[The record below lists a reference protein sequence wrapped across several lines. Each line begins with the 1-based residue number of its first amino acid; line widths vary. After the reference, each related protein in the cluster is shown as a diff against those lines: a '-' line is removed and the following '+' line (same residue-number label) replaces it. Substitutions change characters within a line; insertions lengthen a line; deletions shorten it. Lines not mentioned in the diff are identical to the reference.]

1 MIQRRRGSWAAVAM
15 TLVSG
20 IVVACASPGLPPGGP
35 PDPET
40 PKIVRITPDTN
51 AVNVQAKSA
60 LIHFDEVIS
69 ERPGS
74 GGAGGAGGQSRAVAP
89 AGPAGTT
96 LASIVSL
103 SPSDGRDEVT
113 WRRTAIEIS
122 PRRGFRP
129 NTAYRITLLP
139 GVADL
144 RGNTISVP
152 TEWVF
157 STGPSLPAGEVV
169 GAVFDY
175 AGGKTAPG
183 AQVELFF
190 PTDTVLRWVARA
202 DSSGRFRVRDLT
214 AGTYLVRAYLD
225 ANNDRRLG
233 EREAYDTSTVTID
246 TLGSAN
252 LYAFVRD
259 TMPPRVDQIEVVDS
273 TALRLRFDRAIVGD
287 WDPTGAVTL
296 FDPDSVEMP
305 LGGTLMPSA
314 VYDSLARLEAL
325 AAKKAAADSL
335 PADSLAADT
344 AAAPRAKRDSVAVRA
359 AAADSI
365 AGDSTAA
372 DTVAAVPPPRFERIR
387 PIQQWT
393 VRLAAPL
400 TPGLYKLRVTGA
412 PGLNGKS
419 AESMRDLRIREPEKK
434 PEPKPEEKPE
444 PAPVPPPNA
453 GTRPPQ

>member
-1 MIQRRRGSWAAVAM
+1 MMPLRRGAWVAMAM

-20 IVVACASPGLPPGGP
+20 IVAACASPGLPPGGP

-40 PKIVRITPDTN
+40 PLIVRISPDTN

-74 GGAGGAGGQSRAVAP
+74 GGGASQSRTASPGGSAGG
-89 AGPAGTT
+89 T

-129 NTAYRITLLP
+129 NTAYRVTVLP

-157 STGPSLPAGEVV
+157 STGPSLPNGEVI

-175 AGGKTAPG
+175 AAGKAAPN
-183 AQVELFF
+183 AQVEIFL
-190 PTDTVLRWVARA
+190 PSDTVLRWVARA

-214 AGTYLVRAYLD
+214 AGTYVVRAYID

-233 EREAYDTSTVTID
+233 DREPYDTSSVTID
-246 TLGSAN
+246 TLGRAD
-252 LYAFVRD
+252 LYAFIRD
-259 TMPPRVDQIEVVDS
+259 TMPPRIEQVEFVDS
-273 TALRLRFDRAIVGD
+273 TALRIRFDRAIVGD
-287 WDPTGAVTL
+287 WDPAGSVTL
-296 FDPDSVEMP
+296 FNADSVEVP
-305 LGGTLMPSA
+305 LGGSLMPSA
-314 VYDSLARLEAL
+314 VYDSLARIEAL
-325 AAKKAAADSL
+325 AAKKSAADSL
-335 PADSLAADT
+335 AVDSLAADST
-344 AAAPRAKRDSVAVRA
+344 TARAARDTTGAAAAAPRADT
-359 AAADSI
+359 AAAD
-365 AGDSTAA
+365 AAA
-372 DTVAAVPPPRFERIR
+372 DTVPVVPPPKFERIR

-393 VRLAAPL
+393 IRLAAPL
-400 TPGLYKLRVTGA
+400 RPGLYKLRVVDA
-412 PGLNGKS
+412 PGLNGRR
-419 AESMRDLRIREPEKK
+419 AETTRDVRVREPEAKS
-434 PEPKPEEKPE
+434 EPKPEAATTPPTE
-444 PAPVPPPNA
+444 PLPAIL
-453 GTRPPQ
+453 TRPPQ

>member
-1 MIQRRRGSWAAVAM
+1 MMRRRQGLRLALAM
-15 TLVSG
+15 TLFSG
-20 IVVACASPGLPPGGP
+20 IGVACASPGLPPGGP
-35 PDPET
+35 PDPDT

-60 LIHFDEVIS
+60 FIHFDEVIS

-74 GGAGGAGGQSRAVAP
+74 GGATSGRTGAM
-89 AGPAGTT
+89 AGPAGST

-103 SPSDGRDEVT
+103 SPSDGRDEVL

-129 NTAYRITLLP
+129 NTAYRVTLLP

-157 STGPSLPAGEVV
+157 STGPTLPTGEVL

-175 AGGKTAPG
+175 AAGKTAPN

-190 PTDTVLRWVARA
+190 PADTVLRWVARA

-214 AGTYLVRAYLD
+214 AGTYRVRAYID

-246 TLGSAN
+246 TLGRVD

-259 TMPPRVDQIEVVDS
+259 TMPPRIEQIELVDS
-273 TALRLRFDRAIVGD
+273 TALRLRFDRAIAGD
-287 WDPTGAVTL
+287 WDPSGAVAL
-296 FDPDSVEMP
+296 LDADSVEIP
-305 LGGTLMPSA
+305 LGGSLMSSV

-325 AAKKAAADSL
+325 AAKQAADSL
-335 PADSLAADT
+335 KADSTVADSAATPAPVAARPPAADSLAA
-344 AAAPRAKRDSVAVRA
+344 
-359 AAADSI
+359 
-365 AGDSTAA
+365 DSTAA
-372 DTVAAVPPPRFERIR
+372 DTVVTIPPPRFDRVR

-393 VRLAAPL
+393 VRLTAPL
-400 TPGLYKLRVTGA
+400 APGLYKVRVVGA

-434 PEPKPEEKPE
+434 PEPKPEPKPDE
-444 PAPVPPPNA
+444 TPAAAPVPPPDPS
-453 GTRPPQ
+453 TRPPQ

>member
-1 MIQRRRGSWAAVAM
+1 MMRARQGSRLALTIA
-15 TLVSG
+15 LVG
-20 IVVACASPGLPPGGP
+20 AIGAACASPGLPPGGP

-51 AVNVQAKSA
+51 AVNVEAKSA
-60 LIHFDEVIS
+60 FIFFDEVIS

-74 GGAGGAGGQSRAVAP
+74 GGNASGRPSASAGSAGG
-89 AGPAGTT
+89 T
-96 LASIVSL
+96 LASIASL
-103 SPSDGRDEVT
+103 SPSDGRDEVF

-129 NTAYRITLLP
+129 NTAYRVTLLP

-157 STGPSLPAGEVV
+157 STGPSLPTGEVV

-175 AGGKTAPG
+175 AGGKTAPN

-202 DSSGRFRVRDLT
+202 DSVGRFRVRDLV
-214 AGTYLVRAYLD
+214 AGTYVVRAYID
-225 ANNDRRLG
+225 TNNDRRLG

-246 TLGSAN
+246 TLGRAD

-259 TMPPRVDQIEVVDS
+259 TMPPRIDQIELVDS

-287 WDPTGAVTL
+287 WNPAGAVTL
-296 FDPDSVEMP
+296 FNPDSVEIP
-305 LGGTLMPSA
+305 LGGSLMPSA

-325 AAKKAAADSL
+325 ASKRAADSL
-335 PADSLAADT
+335 KADSTVADS
-344 AAAPRAKRDSVAVRA
+344 AAAPAPARP

-365 AGDSTAA
+365 AADTTVA
-372 DTVAAVPPPRFERIR
+372 DTVPQVPPPQFDRLR

-400 TPGLYKLRVTGA
+400 TPGLYKVRVVGA

-434 PEPKPEEKPE
+434 PEPKPEETPAV
-444 PAPVPPPNA
+444 APVLPPEVV
-453 GTRPPQ
+453 TRPPE

>member
-1 MIQRRRGSWAAVAM
+1 MTKRRRGFRWAMAM

-20 IVVACASPGLPPGGP
+20 IGVACASPGLPPGGP

-40 PKIVRITPDTN
+40 PKILRITPDTN

-60 LIHFDEVIS
+60 FIHFDEVIS

-74 GGAGGAGGQSRAVAP
+74 GGATAGRAGAA

-103 SPSDGRDEVT
+103 SPSDGRDEVL

-129 NTAYRITLLP
+129 NTAYRVTLLP

-157 STGPSLPAGEVV
+157 STGPTLPTGEVT

-175 AGGKTAPG
+175 AAGKAAPN
-183 AQVELFF
+183 AQVELYF

-214 AGTYLVRAYLD
+214 AGTYRVRAYID

-233 EREAYDTSTVTID
+233 EREAYDTSTVTVD
-246 TLGSAN
+246 TLGHAD

-259 TMPPRVDQIEVVDS
+259 TMPPRIDQIEVVDS

-296 FDPDSVEMP
+296 FDADSVEIP
-305 LGGTLMPSA
+305 LGGPLMPSV

-325 AAKKAAADSL
+325 AAKQAADSL
-335 PADSLAADT
+335 KADSTVADTTVADSVAAPAAAARPAADSLAAD
-344 AAAPRAKRDSVAVRA
+344 
-359 AAADSI
+359 
-365 AGDSTAA
+365 STVA
-372 DTVAAVPPPRFERIR
+372 DTVATIPPPRFDRVR

-400 TPGLYKLRVTGA
+400 APGLYKVRVVGA

-419 AESMRDLRIREPEKK
+419 AESMRDLRVREPEKK
-434 PEPKPEEKPE
+434 PEPKPDESPAA
-444 PAPVPPPNA
+444 APVPPPDPS
-453 GTRPPQ
+453 TRPPQ

>member
-1 MIQRRRGSWAAVAM
+1 MRPSRRGSWAAAAM

-35 PDPET
+35 PDPDT
-40 PKIVRITPDTN
+40 PKIMRLTPDTN
-51 AVNVQAKSA
+51 AVNVRAKSA

-74 GGAGGAGGQSRAVAP
+74 GGGTASGRP
-89 AGPAGTT
+89 AGPAGAT

-103 SPSDGRDEVT
+103 SPSDGRDEVL

-129 NTAYRITLLP
+129 NTAYRITLLA

-157 STGPSLPAGEVV
+157 STGPSLPTGEVV

-175 AGGKTAPG
+175 AAGKTAPN

-214 AGTYLVRAYLD
+214 AGTYRVRAYID

-233 EREAYDTSTVTID
+233 ERESYDTSTVTID
-246 TLGSAN
+246 SLGSVD

-259 TMPPRVDQIEVVDS
+259 TMPPRIEQIELVDS
-273 TALRLRFDRAIVGD
+273 TALRIRFDRAIVGD
-287 WDPTGAVTL
+287 WNPAGAVTL

-305 LGGTLMPSA
+305 LGGSLMPSA

-325 AAKKAAADSL
+325 AAKKAAT
-335 PADSLAADT
+335 DSLAADSSAT
-344 AAAPRAKRDSVAVRA
+344 DSVTAPQPEREPVAGRPP
-359 AAADSI
+359 AADSI
-365 AGDSTAA
+365 ARDSTAA
-372 DTVAAVPPPRFERIR
+372 DTVAAIPPPRFDRIR

-400 TPGLYKLRVTGA
+400 APGLYKLRVIGA

-444 PAPVPPPNA
+444 PTPVPPPEIT
-453 GTRPPQ
+453 TRPPQ